1 MKLNDLLIDRENKF
15 SVGIEETTGKYYVS
29 IPVSNSYVDYEEY
42 YEIDRQ
48 EFENYRYH
56 VRPALEFV
64 KQCRARQLDDRLI
77 VQPGKIRGNP
87 I

>member
-1 MKLNDLLIDRENKF
+1 MKFHDLLIDRENKF
-15 SVGIEETTGKYYVS
+15 SVGIEESTGKYYVS
-29 IPVSNSYVDYEEY
+29 IPVSNSYVDYEEH

-64 KQCRARQLDDRLI
+64 KQCRARQLDARLI